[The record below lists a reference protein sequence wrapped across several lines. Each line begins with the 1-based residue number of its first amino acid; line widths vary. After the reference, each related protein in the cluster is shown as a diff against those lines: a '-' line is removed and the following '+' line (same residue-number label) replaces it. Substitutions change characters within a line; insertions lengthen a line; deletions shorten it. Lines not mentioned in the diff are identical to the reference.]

1 MAGFLAKAGGEFAL
15 THAASLADGLA
26 LLATHPVDAIL
37 LDLTLPDSC
46 GLATFTRVHAC
57 AGNAAIIVLT
67 GHDDEES
74 ALETVRCGAQ
84 DYIVKGEI
92 SDRLLVRALRY
103 ALERARLLRAL
114 REAMANLKTL
124 RGLLPICAC
133 CKRIRDDAGYWQE
146 VENYFQAHAQA
157 EFSHSY
163 CPPCFDKLMA
173 QAEAYAGKTTT
184 ESPNQSAVDGAG

>member
-67 GHDDEES
+67 GHDDEDS

-133 CKRIRDDAGYWQE
+133 CKRIRDDAGYWRQ
-146 VENYFQAHAQA
+146 VEDFLAANADITVTHGLCPDCRAAKTPAA
-157 EFSHSY
+157 ERPASRR
-163 CPPCFDKLMA
+163 
-173 QAEAYAGKTTT
+173 TT
-184 ESPNQSAVDGAG
+184 VH